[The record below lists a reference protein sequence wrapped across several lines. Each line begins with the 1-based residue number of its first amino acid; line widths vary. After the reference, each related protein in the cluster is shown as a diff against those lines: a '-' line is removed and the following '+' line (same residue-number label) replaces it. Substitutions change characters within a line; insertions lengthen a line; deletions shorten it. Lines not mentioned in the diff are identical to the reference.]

1 MISGGLTSKEFNDL
15 LDFLASSENK
25 YVGVAYLPRN
35 DIYKIRITRMYLFVY
50 QLFNL
55 LQVVLYES
63 TYQIVILYT
72 NGVVWFSLQPIIYVY

>member
-50 QLFNL
+50 
-55 LQVVLYES
+55 
-63 TYQIVILYT
+63 
-72 NGVVWFSLQPIIYVY
+72 